1 MLTVGRSCGTQGASR
16 FEHGER
22 GNQMTDLL
30 RGEEQG
36 ETVTEHG
43 REAEAESRGRIL
55 LADLVNELAAAPSGV
70 SFIATCLDRV
80 VETWNLLEARAVV
93 NDPVLGLQLFN
104 AGRRP
109 LELDEMPST
118 ILARGAGIHTE
129 PTMLDEADDIDAI
142 AQAVRG
148 RARVSTGCTTSR
160 CTIRSPGC
168 TTGAGSTSTSA
179 AAISRS
185 VRYGW
190 SFGLVI
196 IDLDGF
202 KAINDRIGHQG
213 GDAVLRQVG
222 EQLRQGLRSGDIAAR
237 VGGDEF
243 ALLLHIEGPSS
254 LEAILD
260 RLHGTGGFGEAGDV
274 AWTAGSRC
282 VPTKPPPSTI
292 CTASPTSGSTKPKA
306 IGNDHSSAKAHRDC
320 R

>member
-1 MLTVGRSCGTQGASR
+1 
-16 FEHGER
+16 
-22 GNQMTDLL
+22 MTDLL
-30 RGEEQG
+30 RSEDQG
-36 ETVTEHG
+36 GPVAEPG
-43 REAEAESRGRIL
+43 REVNVDVRGRL
-55 LADLVNELAAAPSGV
+55 LLTDLVNELASAPSGV

-80 VETWNLLEARAVV
+80 AETWNLLEARAVI
-93 NDPVLGLQLFN
+93 DDSVLGLQLFN

-109 LELDEMPST
+109 FDLHEMPST

-129 PTMLDEADDIDAI
+129 PTMLDQADDIDAI
-142 AQAVRG
+142 AKLCELALRLDRLHYESLHDPLTGLYNRRG
-148 RARVSTGCTTSR
+148 FDEHLG
-160 CTIRSPGC
+160 
-168 TTGAGSTSTSA
+168 

-243 ALLLHIEGPSS
+243 ALLLHIDGPASIDT
-254 LEAILD
+254 ILG
-260 RLHGTGGFGEAGDV
+260 RLHGTGGFGDAGDV
-274 AWTAGSRC
+274 AWTAGLAMCPDEAATVDDLYRVADQRLYES
-282 VPTKPPPSTI
+282 K
-292 CTASPTSGSTKPKA
+292 AS
-306 IGNDHSSAKAHRDC
+306 GNDHTSASTH
-320 R
+320 